1 MRKTVPFFLVGALLS
16 VWGIVHAA
24 VSPSTAAFLEKLNKY
39 YYCLSREGL
48 KTYSCSLDCRLSKES
63 ENTLRTQGLF
73 DEKLWRGVGDLRF
86 AVVDAAGQ
94 PISVLA
100 IQPTKS
106 GDAPLDAKLE
116 KLDGNILQV
125 VNAFFQFWKAFA
137 VEPLNDPNDI
147 KQGNLKFQR
156 EENGFRVSQ
165 TDPSGNVMTGIFDMK
180 GKLLELTAPG
190 TAVPMTI
197 KPFFANSQKGYL
209 LSGLTLESS
218 GVQQACSLSYGVQG
232 KYWLPKTL
240 VIRVRLPGITN
251 SDIELVFG
259 FTGYRVVP

>member
-1 MRKTVPFFLVGALLS
+1 MKKIVPFFLLGAFWS
-16 VWGIVHAA
+16 AWGTACA
-24 VSPSTAAFLEKLNKY
+24 EVSPSTAAFLEKLNKY
-39 YYCLSREGL
+39 YYCLSSEGI
-48 KTYSCSLDCRLSKES
+48 KTYSCSLDCWLSKES
-63 ENTLRTQGLF
+63 ENRLRSQGLY
-73 DEKLWRGVGDLRF
+73 DEKLWAAVGSLHF
-86 AVVDAAGQ
+86 AIADVAGQ

-100 IQPTKS
+100 IQPAKS
-106 GDAPLDAKLE
+106 GDAQFDARLE
-116 KLDGNILQV
+116 KLNGNILSV
-125 VNAFFQFWKAFA
+125 LNAFFQFWKAFA
-137 VEPLNDPNDI
+137 VEPLNDPKDI

-165 TDPSGNVMTGIFDMK
+165 TDPSGNVMAGIFDMK
-180 GKLLELTAPG
+180 GKPLELTATG
-190 TAVPMTI
+190 TSIPITI

-251 SDIELVFG
+251 YDVELVFG
-259 FTGYRVVP
+259 FRDYRIQP

>member
-1 MRKTVPFFLVGALLS
+1 MKKTVPFFLLGVLLS
-16 VWGIVHAA
+16 VWGIAHAA

-39 YYCLSREGL
+39 YYCLSREGI
-48 KTYSCSLDCRLSKES
+48 KSYGCSLDCRLTKES
-63 ENTLRTQGLF
+63 ENKLRSQGLY
-73 DEKLWRGVGDLRF
+73 DEKLWAGVGKFRF
-86 AVVDAAGQ
+86 AIADVAGQ

-100 IQPTKS
+100 IQPAKS
-106 GDAPLDAKLE
+106 GDVQYDARLE
-116 KLDGNILQV
+116 KLDGNILGV
-125 VNAFFQFWKAFA
+125 MNAFFQFWKAFA
-137 VEPLNDPNDI
+137 MEPLNDPNDI

-190 TAVPMTI
+190 AAMPMSI
-197 KPFFANSQKGYL
+197 KPFFVNSQKGYL

-251 SDIELVFG
+251 YDVELVFG
-259 FTGYRVVP
+259 FSNYKVQP